1 MKTKIRSGEAR
12 DSMVQVFSPVPV
24 VDEKDLLIQEFFGN
38 VASQQRSLSAC
49 VVTVKVC
56 NVVPEGKPC
65 LHMRGIYRDSCTF
78 MCTNTHRSEGA
89 VQ

>member
-1 MKTKIRSGEAR
+1 MDTEIGSGENHRSLA
-12 DSMVQVFSPVPV
+12 QVFSPVPV
-24 VDEKDLLIQEFFGN
+24 VDSKDLLIQEYFGN
-38 VASQQRSLSAC
+38 VASKQPSLSAC